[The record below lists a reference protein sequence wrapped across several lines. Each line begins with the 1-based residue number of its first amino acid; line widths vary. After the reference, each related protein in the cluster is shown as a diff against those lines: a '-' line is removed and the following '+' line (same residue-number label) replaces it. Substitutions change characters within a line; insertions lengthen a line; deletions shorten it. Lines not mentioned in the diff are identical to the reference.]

1 MIENGRASD
10 TIADRVHRLARRLL
24 RARDVAEVIGALETS
39 LREDF
44 GSSRWVTLVTD
55 PTVPGLDGQSSPH
68 LRLVPRAS
76 KNAIQGEHGD
86 ALKIRLCAPPV
97 DGAANAA
104 LIEFLA
110 ETFDL
115 PRARVQLLSGATSRN
130 KRVLLA
136 GCSSSSIRALL
147 ASSP

>member
-1 MIENGRASD
+1 MPFLTD
-10 TIADRVHRLARRLL
+10 TPAGAVLNL
-24 RARDVAEVIGALETS
+24 RI
-39 LREDF
+39 
-44 GSSRWVTLVTD
+44 
-55 PTVPGLDGQSSPH
+55 
-68 LRLVPRAS
+68 VPRAA
-76 KNAIQGEHGD
+76 KNAIQGELGD

-115 PRARVQLLSGATSRN
+115 PRARVQLLSGATSRT

-136 GCSSSSIRALL
+136 GLPAAKVQL
-147 ASSP
+147 P

>member
-1 MIENGRASD
+1 MPWLTETPDGAVLN
-10 TIADRVHRLARRLL
+10 L
-24 RARDVAEVIGALETS
+24 RI
-39 LREDF
+39 
-44 GSSRWVTLVTD
+44 
-55 PTVPGLDGQSSPH
+55 
-68 LRLVPRAS
+68 VPRAA
-76 KNAIQGEHGD
+76 KNAIQGELGD

-115 PRARVQLLSGATSRN
+115 PRARVQLLAGATSRN

-136 GCSSSSIRALL
+136 GLPAAKVKI
-147 ASSP
+147 P

>member
-1 MIENGRASD
+1 MPWLTD
-10 TIADRVHRLARRLL
+10 TPAGAILNL
-24 RARDVAEVIGALETS
+24 RI
-39 LREDF
+39 
-44 GSSRWVTLVTD
+44 
-55 PTVPGLDGQSSPH
+55 
-68 LRLVPRAS
+68 VPRAA

-115 PRARVQLLSGATSRN
+115 PRARVQLLSGQTSRN
-130 KRVLLA
+130 KRVLLS
-136 GCSSSSIRALL
+136 GCSSSSVRSLL
-147 ASSP
+147 NADP

>member
-1 MIENGRASD
+1 MSWLSD
-10 TIADRVHRLARRLL
+10 TPA
-24 RARDVAEVIGALETS
+24 GAVLN
-39 LREDF
+39 
-44 GSSRWVTLVTD
+44 
-55 PTVPGLDGQSSPH
+55 

-104 LIEFLA
+104 LVEFLS
-110 ETFDL
+110 ETFNL
-115 PRARVQLLSGATSRN
+115 PRARVQLLSGQTSRH

-136 GCSSSSIRALL
+136 GLP
-147 ASSP
+147 ASAVQSKIQAGKQE

>member
-1 MIENGRASD
+1 MPWLVD
-10 TIADRVHRLARRLL
+10 TPAGAVLNL
-24 RARDVAEVIGALETS
+24 RI
-39 LREDF
+39 
-44 GSSRWVTLVTD
+44 
-55 PTVPGLDGQSSPH
+55 
-68 LRLVPRAS
+68 VPRAA

-97 DGAANAA
+97 DGAANSA
-104 LIEFLA
+104 LVEFLSDA
-110 ETFDL
+110 FSL

>member
-1 MIENGRASD
+1 MSWLTD
-10 TIADRVHRLARRLL
+10 TPD
-24 RARDVAEVIGALETS
+24 GAVLS
-39 LREDF
+39 LRI
-44 GSSRWVTLVTD
+44 
-55 PTVPGLDGQSSPH
+55 
-68 LRLVPRAS
+68 VPRAA

-86 ALKIRLCAPPV
+86 ALKVRLCAPPV

-110 ETFDL
+110 DAFDL

-136 GCSSSSIRALL
+136 GLPAAQVRL
-147 ASSP
+147 P